1 MMNMTEEFVQ
11 FVMDDKQI
19 EQANETFKERI
30 ALADEV
36 AIVISKELMEQVMT
50 QENFTLDLAVLS
62 TARTLMYLGQN
73 YFKDDESF
81 KRTLDHVRE
90 VTADRIPYAID
101 NPQPCG
107 TCEACQADDLCES
120 PVVDDQM
127 TLRSLPLLAGSIL
140 EYSYWTAHLD
150 ECLNNA

>member
-1 MMNMTEEFVQ
+1 MNITEELVQ

-19 EQANETFKERI
+19 EKANESFKERI
-30 ALADEV
+30 ELADGV
-36 AIVISKELMEQVMT
+36 ATVLSKELMDQVMN
-50 QENFTLDLAVLS
+50 QEHFTLDLAILS
-62 TARTLMYLGQN
+62 VARTLMYLGQN

-81 KRTLDHVRE
+81 KETLAHVRE

-107 TCEACQADDLCES
+107 TCDACQADELCDS
-120 PVVDDQM
+120 PVMDEQM

-140 EYSYWTAHLD
+140 EYSYWTAHMD
-150 ECLNNA
+150 EHLNA

>member
-1 MMNMTEEFVQ
+1 MNMTEEFVQ

-19 EQANETFKERI
+19 EQANESFKERI
-30 ALADEV
+30 TLADEV
-36 AIVISKELMEQVMT
+36 AIVISNELMQQVMT

-62 TARTLMYLGQN
+62 MARTLMYLGQN

-81 KRTLDHVRE
+81 KRALDHVRE

-107 TCEACQADDLCES
+107 TCEGCQADDLCES
-120 PVVDDQM
+120 PLVDDQM

-150 ECLNNA
+150 EHLNAM